1 MTDTDVDR
9 QSADYK
15 LGRCIGALMKNTTI
29 AMVRQ
34 RFTVWV
40 DLPAVSGDGW
50 SKYPDYSAEETA
62 RVIRRALHDAGVH
75 ADVEHADTTEVQR

>member
-1 MTDTDVDR
+1 
-9 QSADYK
+9 
-15 LGRCIGALMKNTTI
+15 MKNTTI

-50 SKYPDYSAEETA
+50 STYPDYSAEETA
-62 RVIRRALHDAGVH
+62 RRLRRILHSAGMH
-75 ADVEHADTTEVQR
+75 ADLEHADTTPVVEPAEAEAIPDGTRTTKGGLVR